1 MPLMPCK
8 QSCGALLF
16 LAGLVFSAVA
26 PVQATDFAVLLQHGN
41 SDNDK
46 PLSIKNPLFQ
56 ESGANG
62 TNPLYNASALVLWPN
77 QLVADRD
84 VLLEINFHDS
94 IADRIPATP
103 FGSYAFE
110 INLSDAETGV
120 PITQFDTPIDFC
132 LEIPALAHLHQE
144 GIVHRDL
151 AARSLNVSVSP
162 PVWQLE
168 PTEIKSRDGMYCGK
182 TDHFS
187 IFAFGPV
194 PEPSS
199 LMLAAFAMVV
209 AIRSR
214 RR

>member
-1 MPLMPCK
+1 MPFNQL
-8 QSCGALLF
+8 CGALLF
-16 LAGLVFSAVA
+16 VAGLLFSAVA

-41 SDNDK
+41 SGNDK

-56 ESGANG
+56 PSGANG
-62 TNPLYNASALVLWPN
+62 TNPLYNPSALVLWPN

-103 FGSYAFE
+103 FGGFAFE
-110 INLSDAETGV
+110 INLSDAATGA
-120 PITQFDTPIDFC
+120 PITQFNSPIDFG
-132 LEIPALAHLHQE
+132 LVVPGLDGLYKE
-144 GIVHRDL
+144 GVVHRDI

-162 PVWQLE
+162 PAWQLE
-168 PTEIKSRDGMYCGK
+168 PTAIESRDGMYCGK

-199 LMLAAFAMVV
+199 LLLAGLAVIGA
-209 AIRSR
+209 ARSR

>member
-1 MPLMPCK
+1 MPCK
-8 QSCGALLF
+8 QSFGALF
-16 LAGLVFSAVA
+16 LVAGLLFSAAVPA
-26 PVQATDFAVLLQHGN
+26 RATDFAVLLQHGN

-46 PLSIKNPLFQ
+46 PLSVKNPLFQ

-62 TNPLYNASALVLWPN
+62 TNPIYNPSALVLWPN

-110 INLSDAETGV
+110 INLTDAETGL

-132 LEIPALAHLHQE
+132 LAIPALAHLHKE

-168 PTEIKSRDGMYCGK
+168 PTAIKSRDGMYCGT

-199 LMLAAFAMVV
+199 LVLVAMAGLWAVR
-209 AIRSR
+209 AR
-214 RR
+214 RA